1 MTEIPLIQKFIA
13 LLTRQLQIHLEI
25 PNNAKGEYNM
35 IYVKVNNTRY
45 PAGISGKMSDKDWD
59 GRESKAITM
68 TGVLAVVDALFQ
80 DGTAWSIVS
89 EDTVPVVDE
98 ERNPVLDESGE
109 ETYTTQQTEF
119 DNSEFCIRGELTVNT
134 DGTCTV
140 KMGKATDLENAY
152 EALYGGIA

>member
-1 MTEIPLIQKFIA
+1 
-13 LLTRQLQIHLEI
+13 
-25 PNNAKGEYNM
+25 M
-35 IYVKVNNTRY
+35 IYVKVNDALY
-45 PAGISGKMSDKDWD
+45 PASISGKMSDKDWD

-68 TGVLAVVDALFQ
+68 TGVFSAVDALFP
-80 DGTAWSIVS
+80 DGAVWSIVS
-89 EDTVPVVDE
+89 EDAVPVVDE
-98 ERNPVLDESGE
+98 AGNPVLDESGE
-109 ETYTTQQTEF
+109 ETYATQQTEF